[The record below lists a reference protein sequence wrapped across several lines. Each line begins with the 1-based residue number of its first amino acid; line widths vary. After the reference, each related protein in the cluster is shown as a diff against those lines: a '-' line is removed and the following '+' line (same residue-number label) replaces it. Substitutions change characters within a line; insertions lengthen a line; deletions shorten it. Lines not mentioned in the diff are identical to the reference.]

1 MTLMP
6 YFSRLASRRL
16 PALGAGRLTFPVVRH
31 LTRCGAGLTLVM
43 APLLAPSRL
52 AAQVRVHPT
61 GVNVNAQGAT
71 TAFLTFGG
79 LRSQVAVEAFWCGE
93 LVSAAPGRG
102 FRCDPGTIFGR
113 LPIRYDLSSASGAA
127 LTDIMSIPASVAR
140 RAYQEAERGS

>member
-1 MTLMP
+1 MTLMTYLP
-6 YFSRLASRRL
+6 RLASRRPL
-16 PALGAGRLTFPVVRH
+16 PVLRVSRLTFPAFRR
-31 LTRCGAGLTLVM
+31 LTHCGAAVTLAM
-43 APLLAPSRL
+43 ASLLAPSRL

-113 LPIRYDLSSASGAA
+113 LPIRYDLSSASSAG
-127 LTDIMSIPASVAR
+127 
-140 RAYQEAERGS
+140 